1 MLVSTFF
8 DIPLNFKGLYIV
20 KNVTFSNRIIM
31 LVLDSYF
38 HTLVHTL
45 LKVLGLYQFVNL
57 ANLRSSINIYLSQN
71 FKGVSYDGDMNL
83 FIADSESSTIR
94 SVELPYFSV
103 KNVAGGGFDPS
114 DLFSYGDE
122 DGKGEV

>member
-1 MLVSTFF
+1 M
-8 DIPLNFKGLYIV
+8 

-45 LKVLGLYQFVNL
+45 LNVLGLYKFVNL